1 MTEQQLIKLGF
12 DKEPIESYTSNEDY
26 YYFYPLVGEM
36 GLISCALSDVTDDK
50 WDVDVFDAYPTIRYY
65 EYADELDLI
74 NVFKKGKI
82 VR

>member
-12 DKEPIESYTSNEDY
+12 EKNPIESYTEEDY

-36 GLISCALSDVTDDK
+36 GLISCVLSDVTDGK
-50 WDVDVFDAYPTIRYY
+50 WFVDVFDSNPTIRYD
-65 EYADELDLI
+65 EYGDVMDLI
-74 NVFKKGKI
+74 NAFKKGKI

>member
-12 DKEPIESYTSNEDY
+12 DKEPIESYSEDY
-26 YYFYPLVGEM
+26 YYFYSLVGEM
-36 GLISCALSDVTDDK
+36 GLISCALSDVTEGK
-50 WDVDVFDAYPTIRYY
+50 WFVDVFDSYPTIRYY
-65 EYADELDLI
+65 EYEDVMDLI

>member
-12 DKEPIESYTSNEDY
+12 NQNPIDSYNEDEDY

-36 GLISCALSDVTDDK
+36 GLISYALSEVTEGK
-50 WDVDVFDAYPTIRYY
+50 WFVDVFDSYPTIRYY
-65 EYADELDLI
+65 EYKDVLDLI
-74 NVFKKGKI
+74 NAFKKGKI